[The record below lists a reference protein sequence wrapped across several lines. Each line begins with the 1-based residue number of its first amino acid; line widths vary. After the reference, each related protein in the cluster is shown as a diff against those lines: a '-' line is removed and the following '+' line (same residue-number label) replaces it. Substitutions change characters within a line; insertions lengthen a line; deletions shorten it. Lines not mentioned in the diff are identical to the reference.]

1 MMRETAGRWMVQRI
15 FAAGLG
21 LALAVGAAA
30 SYGQAARATAGSQS
44 KPPTPGMPEA
54 RATQPKPSD
63 TLPGLTVDQTRF
75 FRYFDRDGDGQIG
88 REEYRNM
95 IVQFFESMDR
105 EHHGYVT
112 DAEIRKLFPA
122 VHQGEP
128 LDPKLRMS
136 LTQFEDFM
144 MARFDR
150 ADSDHTSKL
159 PPDQFKTLQSMPE

>member
-1 MMRETAGRWMVQRI
+1 MMPRPMGQRI
-15 FAAGLG
+15 FVAGLG
-21 LALAVGAAA
+21 LALLAGAAA
-30 SYGQAARATAGSQS
+30 SFGQAAGATAGSQS

-54 RATQPKPSD
+54 RATQPKTSD
-63 TLPGLTVDQTRF
+63 TLPGLTAEQTRF

-88 REEYRNM
+88 REEYRNV

-112 DAEIRKLFPA
+112 DAEIRKSFPA

-128 LDPKLRMS
+128 LNPKLRMS

-150 ADSDHTSKL
+150 ADSDHTGKL
-159 PPDQFKTLQSMPE
+159 PPDQFKALQGMPE

>member
-1 MMRETAGRWMVQRI
+1 MQGGLLGAMMRELFRQRML
-15 FAAGLG
+15 AVV
-21 LALAVGAAA
+21 LALVIAPVV
-30 SYGQAARATAGSQS
+30 SYGQQAKT
-44 KPPTPGMPEA
+44 PTPGMPEA
-54 RATQPKPSD
+54 KATQPKPSD
-63 TLPGLTVDQTRF
+63 TLPGLTVEQTRF
-75 FRYFDRDGDGQIG
+75 FRYFDKDGDGQIS
-88 REEYRNM
+88 REEYRNV

-112 DAEIRKLFPA
+112 DAEIRKSFPA

-150 ADSDHTSKL
+150 ADSDHTGKL
-159 PPDQFKTLQSMPE
+159 PPDQFKALQGMPE